1 MTVSTLAPVLH
12 LVLGLLVS
20 SFAPV
25 QLAAQGPITGAQPN
39 REANEALA
47 ALTSADSDLAD
58 DVSRR
63 AWFRTVLAEQGA
75 WLKLEQAID
84 DKLDVLERGY
94 AELLDE
100 SIRTA
105 YHRRLRSLTDAEMH
119 EVARVRRVWSNYILR
134 PATQLH
140 FQQHFL
146 MPATNVGKLLL
157 PDLVEIQTKAS
168 NKQLK
173 RMHEFNGYRNEVRE
187 ALGLGMDP
195 TTGKKAPTGIP
206 MPPLS
211 KPRSYQEH
219 LDHLHRTMSVASSV
233 APREANGILLRNAHK
248 ARKIDLEEAEF
259 VLYSNEI
266 RCLMGVL
273 CWETDVLA
281 CAATRD
287 HSKDR
292 VDGNASGHWND
303 LPGKKGFTH
312 RLRRFGT
319 SGTSEGAGGGSNG
332 RNYLHAL
339 SYGGGHTGPLYS
351 MKRNKVGCG
360 RFGNC
365 YTSTYGRDKNII
377 HPCPASTGELF
388 MPPGIGLADITDPS
402 LQDVYHALAFDNY
415 VGAKQLLAASK
426 AKTKMDKFVRNYLT
440 VAVEVEAA
448 WQLECI
454 THVAATGDLYTVS
467 LMIERT
473 RGKFGDS
480 LDKRL
485 RRYEKRLATRSGKQL
500 VKVGQAYVAACEA
513 KDHKAIGAIV
523 KNYGDTVYARAAT
536 QHLEA
541 TKAGNQEHPLQWFLS
556 VDKYLARFE
565 YLSPN

>member
-1 MTVSTLAPVLH
+1 MTVTTLTPVLH
-12 LVLGLLVS
+12 LVLGLVIS
-20 SFAPV
+20 SFAPMS
-25 QLAAQGPITGAQPN
+25 LAAQGPSADTQPS
-39 REANEALA
+39 REASEALA
-47 ALTSADSDLAD
+47 ALTSTDSDLAD
-58 DVSRR
+58 AASRR
-63 AWFRTVLAEQGA
+63 KWFRRVFSEPASWA
-75 WLKLEQAID
+75 KLEQAID
-84 DKLDVLERGY
+84 AKLDVLEHDY
-94 AELLDE
+94 AELLDV

-105 YHRRLRSLTDAEMH
+105 YHRRLRSLTDQELR

-134 PATQLH
+134 PSTQLH

-146 MPATNVGKLLL
+146 MPATNVGKILL
-157 PDLVEIQTKAS
+157 PDLVDIQTKAS
-168 NKQLK
+168 NKQLQ
-173 RMHEFNGYRNEVRE
+173 RMNEFNGYRNEVRE

-195 TTGKKAPTGIP
+195 TTGKQAPTGIP

-211 KPRSYQEH
+211 KVRSYAEH

-233 APREANGILLRNAHK
+233 APREASGILLRNALK

-259 VLYSNEI
+259 VLYANEI

-365 YTSTYGRDKNII
+365 YTSTYGRNKSII
-377 HPCPASTGELF
+377 HPCQASTGELF
-388 MPPGIGLADITDPS
+388 MPPGIGLGDITEPS
-402 LQDVYHALAFDNY
+402 LRDVYHALAFDNY
-415 VGAKQLLAASK
+415 VGAKQLLAVSK
-426 AKTKMDKFVRNYLT
+426 AKTKMDKFVRDYLS
-440 VAVEVEAA
+440 VAVEVEAD
-448 WQLECI
+448 WQLECLA
-454 THVAATGDLYTVS
+454 HVAATGDLYTVS

-473 RGKFGDS
+473 RGKFGNS

-485 RRYEKRLATRSGKQL
+485 RRFEKRLATRSGAQL
-500 VKVGQAYVAACEA
+500 VKVGQAYVAACAA
-513 KDHKAIGAIV
+513 KDHAAIDAIV
-523 KNYGDTVYARAAT
+523 KNHGDTVYARAAA

-541 TKAGNQEHPLQWFLS
+541 NKAGKVEHPLQWFLTA
-556 VDKYLARFE
+556 DRYLARFE
-565 YLSPN
+565 YLSQN

>member
-1 MTVSTLAPVLH
+1 MTSTTPTRVWH
-12 LVLGLLVS
+12 LVLALLAS
-20 SFAPV
+20 SLVP
-25 QLAAQGPITGAQPN
+25 LAAQGPIANAQPS
-39 REANEALA
+39 REANEAMA
-47 ALTSADSDLAD
+47 ALISTDSDLD
-58 DVSRR
+58 DAASRR
-63 AWFRTVLAEQGA
+63 KWFRRVLAEPA
-75 WLKLEQAID
+75 TWHKLEQAID
-84 DKLDVLERGY
+84 DKLDVLERAY
-94 AELLDE
+94 AELLDG
-100 SIRTA
+100 SIRDA
-105 YHRRLRSLTDAEMH
+105 YHRRLRSLGDEELR

-134 PATQLH
+134 PSTQLH

-157 PDLVEIQTKAS
+157 PDVVELQTKAS
-168 NKQLK
+168 NKQLR
-173 RMHEFNGYRNEVRE
+173 RMHEFNGYRQEVRE
-187 ALGLGMDP
+187 ALGLGLDP

-211 KPRSYQEH
+211 KVRSYEEH

-233 APREANGILLRNAHK
+233 APREANGILLRNALK

-259 VLYSNEI
+259 VLYANEI

-319 SGTSEGAGGGSNG
+319 SGTSEGAGGGANG
-332 RNYLHAL
+332 RNYLHGL

-365 YTSTYGRDKNII
+365 YTSTYGRNKGII
-377 HPCPASTGELF
+377 HPCQASTGELF
-388 MPPGIGLADITDPS
+388 MPPGIGLADITDPG

-415 VGAKQLLAASK
+415 VGAKQLLATTK
-426 AKTKMDKFVRNYLT
+426 AKTKMDKFVRDYLA
-440 VAVEVEAA
+440 VAVGVEAD
-448 WQLECI
+448 WQLECLE
-454 THVAATGDLYTVS
+454 HVAAAGDLYTVS
-467 LMIERT
+467 LMIGRT
-473 RGKFGDS
+473 RGKFGNS

-485 RRYEKRLATRSGKQL
+485 RRYEKQLATRSGRQL
-500 VKVGQAYVAACEA
+500 VEVGQAYVAACAA
-513 KDHKAIGAIV
+513 KDQTAIDAIV
-523 KNYGDTVYARAAT
+523 QNHGDTVYGRAAT
-536 QHLEA
+536 QHRQA
-541 TKAGNQEHPLQWFLS
+541 HKAGKPEYPLQWFLS
-556 VDKYLARFE
+556 ADRYLARFE

>member
-1 MTVSTLAPVLH
+1 VIHTLNTF
-12 LVLGLLVS
+12 LVAGILTS
-20 SFAPV
+20 S
-25 QLAAQGPITGAQPN
+25 LAAQSPSANAQTRLTP
-39 REANEALA
+39 RDAIA
-47 ALTSADSDLAD
+47 ALTSTDADGAEPASRRKWFRIALAD
-58 DVSRR
+58 
-63 AWFRTVLAEQGA
+63 ATA

-84 DKLDVLERGY
+84 DKLDVLERDY
-94 AELLDE
+94 SKILDE
-100 SIRTA
+100 SIRNA
-105 YHRRLRSLTDAEMH
+105 YHRRLRSLTDDEMR
-119 EVARVRRVWSNYILR
+119 EVAHVRRVWSNYILR
-134 PATQLH
+134 PSTQLH

-146 MPATNVGKLLL
+146 IPATNVGKLLL
-157 PDLVEIQTKAS
+157 PDLTELSTKAS

-173 RMHEFNGYRNEVRE
+173 RMNEFNGYRNEVRE
-187 ALGLGMDP
+187 ALGFGMDP

-211 KPRSYQEH
+211 KARNYEQH

-233 APREANGILLRNAHK
+233 APREANGILIRNAQK

-259 VLYSNEI
+259 VLYANEI

-292 VDGNASGHWND
+292 VDGNASGHWNN

-351 MKRNKVGCG
+351 MQRNKVGCG

-365 YTSTYGRDKNII
+365 YTSTYGRNKSIV
-377 HPCPASTGELF
+377 HPCQASTGELF
-388 MPPGIGLADITDPS
+388 MPPGIGLADITDKS
-402 LQDVYHALAFDNY
+402 LQDAYHALAFDNY
-415 VGAKQLLAASK
+415 IGAKQLLDTAK
-426 AKTKMDKFVRNYLT
+426 AKSKMDKFVRDYLK
-440 VAVEVEAA
+440 VVVEVEAD

-454 THVAATGDLYTVS
+454 THVADTGDIFTMS
-467 LMIERT
+467 QMIDRA
-473 RGKFGDS
+473 RGKFGNS

-485 RRYEKRLATRSGKQL
+485 RRFEKRLATKANAQL
-500 VKVGQAYVAACEA
+500 FEIGQTYVAACAA
-513 KDHKAIGAIV
+513 KDNAAITEIIKNHGA
-523 KNYGDTVYARAAT
+523 TVYARAAT
-536 QHLEA
+536 QHQA
-541 TKAGNQEHPLQWFLS
+541 AAKAGKSEHPLQWFLS
-556 VDKYLARFE
+556 IDSYLARFE
-565 YLSPN
+565 YLSHN